1 VGAVEVGEIVA
12 DPSLEI
18 SERAQ
23 LEAALRRHQA
33 FSDVLAEG
41 ARRLIGPSSE
51 TLDQAIDG
59 HLGSLAEFA
68 DADRCYLFAYD
79 AIAQTLTNT
88 NEWCGPGV
96 PPQIQELDALPITQF
111 PWFWSVLSTDQVL
124 HVPRVADLGEEAA
137 LARGVFESGG
147 IQSLLCVLIVLRDE
161 PVGFLGFDSVGRT
174 RAWSEVEVELLRRS
188 TALFAGVVERR
199 NLERDRQEL
208 QDRLIHS
215 SKLEA
220 VGRLAGGVAHDFNNL
235 LTVITGNLSLA
246 LHPRSDLSDDL
257 REDLETAREAA
268 LHAGELTRQL
278 LSFGRRQVLRPE
290 TVSVS
295 REVRELLPLLRRLL
309 RADVSLDLQ
318 LAPDLPLVCVD
329 PALLPQVLLNMIGNS
344 ADAIEGAGRIQI
356 ETRPHPREGGETW
369 VALSVSDT
377 GPGLTV
383 ESREQLFEPF
393 YTTKGQRGTGLGLAT
408 VYGAVR
414 QHGGE
419 IEVESEPGQGTL
431 LRVLLPPDPQPGA
444 ATTPAPPQAAQ
455 GSDWKGVALV
465 AEDDVRLRDLLGRFL
480 REAGWEVL
488 LVSDG
493 EEALGLD
500 NADLQR
506 IDLLVSDVV
515 MPSLGGPDLYRAL
528 EALRGPIP
536 TVFVSG
542 YAGAELKDP
551 GLRQAAFLQKPFT
564 PERLLAS
571 VAAVRPPSD

>member
-1 VGAVEVGEIVA
+1 MTES
-12 DPSLEI
+12 SLEAD
-18 SERAQ
+18 ERAR
-23 LEAALRRHQA
+23 LEAALRRHRA

-41 ARRLIGPSSE
+41 ARRLIAPSSE
-51 TLDQAIDG
+51 TLDQAIDA

-79 AIAQTLTNT
+79 SVAQTLTNT
-88 NEWCGPGV
+88 NEWCGPGI

-111 PWFWSVLSTDQVL
+111 PWFWSVLSGDQVL
-124 HVPRVADLGEEAA
+124 HVPRVADLGQEAA
-137 LARGVFESGG
+137 LSRGVFESGG

-188 TALFAGVVERR
+188 TAIFAGVVERR

-246 LHPRSDLSDDL
+246 LHPRSDLREEL

-309 RADVSLDLQ
+309 REDISLELD
-318 LAPDLPLVCVD
+318 LAPDLPPVCVD

-344 ADAIEGAGRIQI
+344 ADAVEGAGRIRI
-356 ETRPHPREGGETW
+356 ETRAHPREDRETW
-369 VALSVSDT
+369 VALTVSDT
-377 GPGLTV
+377 GPGLTP
-383 ESREQLFEPF
+383 ESRERLFEPF
-393 YTTKGQRGTGLGLAT
+393 YTTKGQLGTGLGLAT

-431 LRVLLPPDPQPGA
+431 LRVLLPPDPQPQVPA
-444 ATTPAPPQAAQ
+444 SAPPAQ
-455 GSDWKGVALV
+455 PARDSDSDWKGVALI

-488 LVSDG
+488 LVNDG
-493 EEALGLD
+493 EELP
-500 NADLQR
+500 
-506 IDLLVSDVV
+506 LVS
-515 MPSLGGPDLYRAL
+515 L
-528 EALRGPIP
+528 
-536 TVFVSG
+536 
-542 YAGAELKDP
+542 
-551 GLRQAAFLQKPFT
+551 
-564 PERLLAS
+564 
-571 VAAVRPPSD
+571 